1 MVRLQNHIGKI
12 DISEAYFEGLV
23 SDAVNSSFGVAA
35 MSDTGSARSLW
46 SRLIKKETPRGIRIR
61 YQKSRLVIELHI
73 IVNYGTNITAIV
85 RSIIH
90 KVRYTVEEAT
100 GITVARVNVFVDA
113 MTVK

>member
-1 MVRLQNHIGKI
+1 MEQ
-12 DISEAYFEGLV
+12 GLKKD
-23 SDAVNSSFGVAA
+23 SHKGI
-35 MSDTGSARSLW
+35 
-46 SRLIKKETPRGIRIR
+46 LIK

-73 IVNYGTNITAIV
+73 IVNYGTNISAIV

>member
-12 DISEAYFEGLV
+12 DISEAYFEDLV

-35 MSDTGSARSLW
+35 MSETSSARGFWNKVLKKDSHKGI
-46 SRLIKKETPRGIRIR
+46 LIK

-73 IVNYGTNITAIV
+73 IVNYGTNISAIV

-100 GITVARVNVFVDA
+100 GITVARVKVFVDA

>member
-23 SDAVNSSFGVAA
+23 SDTVNSCFGVAA
-35 MSDTGSARSLW
+35 MSETSSARGFWNKL
-46 SRLIKKETPRGIRIR
+46 LKKEGNKGIIIK
-61 YQKSRLVIELHI
+61 YQKSKLVIELHI
-73 IVNYGTNITAIV
+73 IVSYGTNISAIV

-113 MTVK
+113 MTIK